1 MFGNMLVERIICA
14 VIGYVFGTFQT
25 AVIYGKMKGVDIR
38 KVGSGNAGT
47 TNTLRVMGPKAGA
60 IVLLGD
66 MLKCMAAIFITY
78 LLFGKNNPAY
88 IILYMTYTAA
98 GTVLGHDFPLHLRF
112 KGGKGIA
119 CTAGYTIYLGIQFN
133 WLFILM
139 GVVAFFLPFNLF
151 HIVSVCS
158 LFYYTALLVM
168 TIIYGQ
174 MGLFDLTGTL
184 PQSALIE
191 VYILVA
197 LLTVLAF
204 YQHRGNIKKLLAGQE
219 RKTYVFKKN
228 KID

>member
-1 MFGNMLVERIICA
+1 MGLSLLVERIVCIA
-14 VIGYVFGTFQT
+14 VGYVFGMIQT
-25 AVIYGKMKGVDIR
+25 AVFYGRMKGVDIR

-47 TNTLRVMGPKAGA
+47 TNTLRVLGPKAGG

-78 LLFGKNNPAY
+78 LLFGRSNSDY

-98 GTVLGHDFPLHLRF
+98 GAVLGHDFPVNLHF

-119 CTAGYTIYLGIQFN
+119 CTAGYTIYLGIQFT

-139 GVVAFFLPFNLF
+139 GVVSFFLPFNLF

-158 LFYYTALLVM
+158 LFYYSALLIM
-168 TIIYGQ
+168 TIVYGQ
-174 MGLFDLTGTL
+174 MGLFGAI
-184 PQSALIE
+184 PQGELIE
-191 VYILVA
+191 VYVILA
-197 LLTVLAF
+197 ILTFLAF
-204 YQHRGNIKKLLAGQE
+204 YQHRGNIKKLFAGQE

>member
-1 MFGNMLVERIICA
+1 MGLSLLVERVICIA
-14 VIGYVFGTFQT
+14 VGYVFGLIQT
-25 AVIYGKMKGVDIR
+25 AVFYGKMKGVDIR

-47 TNTLRVMGPKAGA
+47 TNTLRVLGPKAGG

-78 LLFGKNNPAY
+78 LLFGRNNPDY

-98 GTVLGHDFPLHLRF
+98 GAVLGHDFPINLHF

-119 CTAGYTIYLGIQFN
+119 CTAGYTIYLGIQFT

-139 GVVAFFLPFNLF
+139 GVVSFFLPFNLF

-158 LFYYTALLVM
+158 LFYYSALLIM
-168 TIIYGQ
+168 TVIYGQ
-174 MGLFDLTGTL
+174 MGLFGAL
-184 PQSALIE
+184 PQGALIE
-191 VYILVA
+191 VYIIVA
-197 LLTVLAF
+197 LLTFLAF
-204 YQHRGNIKKLLAGQE
+204 YQHRGNIKKLFAGQE
-219 RKTYVFKKN
+219 RKTYIFKKN

>member
-1 MFGNMLVERIICA
+1 MFVTNLLVERIICA
-14 VIGYVFGTFQT
+14 VIGYICGTFQT
-25 AVIYGKMKGVDIR
+25 AVIYGKMKGIDIR

-47 TNTLRVMGPKAGA
+47 TNTLRVLGPKAGGV
-60 IVLLGD
+60 VLLGD
-66 MLKCMAAIFITY
+66 MLKCMLAILITY
-78 LLFGKNNPAY
+78 LLFGRNNPAY

-98 GTVLGHDFPLHLRF
+98 GTVLGHDFPIHLHF

-139 GVVAFFLPFNLF
+139 GVISFFLPFNLF

-158 LFYYTALLVM
+158 LFFYTALLVM

-174 MGLFDLTGTL
+174 LGLFGAL
-184 PQSALIE
+184 PQGALIE

-197 LLTVLAF
+197 LLTALAF
-204 YQHRGNIKKLLAGQE
+204 YQHRGNIKKLFAGQE

-228 KID
+228 KVD

>member
-1 MFGNMLVERIICA
+1 MGLSLLVERIIC
-14 VIGYVFGTFQT
+14 VVVGYLFGMIQT

-47 TNTLRVMGPKAGA
+47 TNTLRVLGPKAGLV
-60 IVLLGD
+60 VLLGD

-78 LLFGKNNPAY
+78 LLFGISNQEY
-88 IILYMTYTAA
+88 IILYMAYTAA
-98 GTVLGHDFPLHLRF
+98 GAVLGHDFPFTLKF

-139 GVVAFFLPFNLF
+139 GVISFFLPFNLF

-174 MGLFDLTGTL
+174 MGLFGFI
-184 PQSALIE
+184 PQVNLIE
-191 VYILVA
+191 VYVLVA
-197 LLTVLAF
+197 LLTILAF
-204 YQHRGNIKKLLAGQE
+204 YQHRGNIKKLFAGQE

>member
-1 MFGNMLVERIICA
+1 MTEIGLLGARICCLFVGYLFGMI
-14 VIGYVFGTFQT
+14 QT
-25 AVIYGKMKGVDIR
+25 AVFYGKLKGVDIR

-60 IVLLGD
+60 VVLLGD
-66 MLKCMAAIFITY
+66 MLKCMVAAFITY
-78 LLFGKNNPAY
+78 LLFGRSNPEY
-88 IILYMTYTAA
+88 IILFITYTAA
-98 GTVLGHDFPLHLRF
+98 GTVLGHDFPVILKF

-133 WLFILM
+133 LLFILM
-139 GVVAFFLPFNLF
+139 GVISFFLPFNLF

-158 LFYYTALLVM
+158 LCFYTALLIM

-174 MGLFDLTGTL
+174 MGLFFAPTG
-184 PQSALIE
+184 ALIE
-191 VYILVA
+191 VYIIVA
-197 LLTVLAF
+197 LLAVLAF

>member
-1 MFGNMLVERIICA
+1 MGLSLLVERVICIA
-14 VIGYVFGTFQT
+14 VGYVFGMIQT
-25 AVIYGKMKGVDIR
+25 AVFYGRMKGVDIR

-47 TNTLRVMGPKAGA
+47 TNTLRVLGPKAGG

-78 LLFGKNNPAY
+78 LLFGRSNPDY

-98 GTVLGHDFPLHLRF
+98 GAVLGHDFPVNLHF

-119 CTAGYTIYLGIQFN
+119 CTAGYTIYLGIQFT

-139 GVVAFFLPFNLF
+139 GVVSFFLPFNLF

-158 LFYYTALLVM
+158 LFYYSALLIM
-168 TIIYGQ
+168 TIVYGQ
-174 MGLFDLTGTL
+174 MGLFGAI
-184 PQSALIE
+184 PQGELIE
-191 VYILVA
+191 VYVILA
-197 LLTVLAF
+197 ILTFLAF
-204 YQHRGNIKKLLAGQE
+204 YQHRGNIKKLFAGQE

>member
-1 MFGNMLVERIICA
+1 MGLSLLVERVICIA
-14 VIGYVFGTFQT
+14 VGYVFGMIQT
-25 AVIYGKMKGVDIR
+25 AVFYGRMKGVDIR

-47 TNTLRVMGPKAGA
+47 TNTLRVLGPKAGG

-78 LLFGKNNPAY
+78 LLFGRSNPDY

-98 GTVLGHDFPLHLRF
+98 GAVLGHDFPVNLHF

-119 CTAGYTIYLGIQFN
+119 CTAGYTIYLGIQFT

-139 GVVAFFLPFNLF
+139 GVVSFFLPFNLF

-158 LFYYTALLVM
+158 LFYYSALLIM
-168 TIIYGQ
+168 TVIYGQ
-174 MGLFDLTGTL
+174 MGLFGAI
-184 PQSALIE
+184 PQGELIE
-191 VYILVA
+191 VYVILA
-197 LLTVLAF
+197 ILTFLAF
-204 YQHRGNIKKLLAGQE
+204 YQHRGNIKKLFAGQE
-219 RKTYVFKKN
+219 RKTYIFKKN

>member
-1 MFGNMLVERIICA
+1 MGLSLLVERVICIA
-14 VIGYVFGTFQT
+14 VGYVFGMIQT
-25 AVIYGKMKGVDIR
+25 AVFYGRMKGVDLR

-47 TNTLRVMGPKAGA
+47 TNTLRVLGPKAGG

-78 LLFGKNNPAY
+78 LLFGRSNPDY

-98 GTVLGHDFPLHLRF
+98 GAVLGHDFPVNLHF

-119 CTAGYTIYLGIQFN
+119 CTAGYTIYLGIQFT

-139 GVVAFFLPFNLF
+139 GVVSFFLPFNLF

-158 LFYYTALLVM
+158 LFYYSALLIM
-168 TIIYGQ
+168 TVIYGQ
-174 MGLFDLTGTL
+174 MGLFGAI
-184 PQSALIE
+184 PQGELIE
-191 VYILVA
+191 VYVILA
-197 LLTVLAF
+197 ILTFLAF
-204 YQHRGNIKKLLAGQE
+204 YQHRGNIKKLFAGQE
-219 RKTYVFKKN
+219 RKTYIFKKN

>member
-1 MFGNMLVERIICA
+1 MVGNLLVERIICA
-14 VIGYVFGTFQT
+14 LIGYVFGTFQT

-38 KVGSGNAGT
+38 SVGSGNAGT

-66 MLKCMAAIFITY
+66 MLKCMAAIFVTY
-78 LLFGKNNPAY
+78 LLFGRNNPAY
-88 IILYMTYTAA
+88 IILYMAYTAA
-98 GTVLGHDFPLHLRF
+98 GAVLGHDFPLHLKF

-139 GVVAFFLPFNLF
+139 GVISFFLPFNLF

-174 MGLFDLTGTL
+174 MGLFGAI
-184 PQSALIE
+184 PQGALIE
-191 VYILVA
+191 VYILVGI
-197 LLTVLAF
+197 LTALAF
-204 YQHRGNIKKLLAGQE
+204 YQHRGNIRKLLKGQE
-219 RKTYVFKKN
+219 RKTYIFKKN

>member
-1 MFGNMLVERIICA
+1 MGLSLLVERVICIA
-14 VIGYVFGTFQT
+14 VGYFFGLIQT
-25 AVIYGKMKGVDIR
+25 AVFYGKMKGVDIR

-47 TNTLRVMGPKAGA
+47 TNTLRVLGPKAGG

-78 LLFGKNNPAY
+78 LLFGRSNPDY

-98 GTVLGHDFPLHLRF
+98 GAVLGHDFPINLHF

-119 CTAGYTIYLGIQFN
+119 CTAGYTIYLGIQFT

-139 GVVAFFLPFNLF
+139 GVVSFFLPFNLF

-158 LFYYTALLVM
+158 LFYYSALLIM
-168 TIIYGQ
+168 TVIYGQ
-174 MGLFDLTGTL
+174 MGLFGAL
-184 PQSALIE
+184 PQGALIE
-191 VYILVA
+191 VYIIVA
-197 LLTVLAF
+197 ILTFLAF
-204 YQHRGNIKKLLAGQE
+204 YQHRGNIKKLFAGQE

>member
-1 MFGNMLVERIICA
+1 MIERI
-14 VIGYVFGTFQT
+14 VSLLIGYAFGHIQT
-25 AVIYGKMKGVDIR
+25 AVMYGKLKGVDIR

-47 TNTLRVMGPKAGA
+47 TNTLRVLGPKAGF

-66 MLKCMAAIFITY
+66 MLKCMAAIFISY
-78 LLFGKNNPAY
+78 LLFGRQHPELQ
-88 IILYMTYTAA
+88 ILYMTYTAA
-98 GTVLGHDFPLHLRF
+98 GAVLGHDFPLHLKF

-139 GVVAFFLPFNLF
+139 GVISFFLPFNLF

-174 MGLFDLTGTL
+174 MGLFGAI
-184 PQSALIE
+184 PQGALIE
-191 VYILVA
+191 VYILVGI
-197 LLTVLAF
+197 LTALAF
-204 YQHRGNIKKLLAGQE
+204 YQHRGNIRKLLKGQE
-219 RKTYVFKKN
+219 RKTYIFKKN

>member
-1 MFGNMLVERIICA
+1 MGLSLLVERVICIA
-14 VIGYVFGTFQT
+14 VGYFFGLIQT
-25 AVIYGKMKGVDIR
+25 AVFYGKMKGVDIR

-47 TNTLRVMGPKAGA
+47 TNTLRVLGPKAGG

-78 LLFGKNNPAY
+78 LLFGRSNPDY

-98 GTVLGHDFPLHLRF
+98 GAVLGHDFPINLHF

-119 CTAGYTIYLGIQFN
+119 CTAGYTIYLGIQFT

-139 GVVAFFLPFNLF
+139 GVVSFFLPFNLF

-158 LFYYTALLVM
+158 LFYYSALLIM
-168 TIIYGQ
+168 TVIYGQ
-174 MGLFDLTGTL
+174 MGLFGAL
-184 PQSALIE
+184 PQGALIE
-191 VYILVA
+191 VYIIVA
-197 LLTVLAF
+197 ILTFLAF
-204 YQHRGNIKKLLAGQE
+204 YQHRGNIKKLFAGQE
-219 RKTYVFKKN
+219 RKTYIFKKN

>member
-1 MFGNMLVERIICA
+1 MGLSLLVERIVCIA
-14 VIGYVFGTFQT
+14 VGYVFGMIQT
-25 AVIYGKMKGVDIR
+25 AVFYGRMKGVDIR

-47 TNTLRVMGPKAGA
+47 TNTLRVLGPKAGG

-78 LLFGKNNPAY
+78 LLFGRSNSDY

-98 GTVLGHDFPLHLRF
+98 GAVLGHDFPVNLHF

-119 CTAGYTIYLGIQFN
+119 CTAGYTIYLGIQFT

-139 GVVAFFLPFNLF
+139 GVVSFFLPFNLF

-158 LFYYTALLVM
+158 LFYYSALLIM
-168 TIIYGQ
+168 TIVYGQ
-174 MGLFDLTGTL
+174 MGLFGAI
-184 PQSALIE
+184 PQGELIE
-191 VYILVA
+191 VYVILA
-197 LLTVLAF
+197 ILTFLAF
-204 YQHRGNIKKLLAGQE
+204 YQHRGNIKKLFAGQE
-219 RKTYVFKKN
+219 RKTYIFKKN